1 MTYVRIPVPRL
12 TAGLMSNALGL
23 LGLVLMVVGIGGLA
37 GIWWAVMAAGIT
49 GVALSYLISAQQEP
63 EKINFGDRSI
73 QAFIDK
79 QAEKGNPHVVN
90 GSK

>member
-37 GIWWAVMAAGIT
+37 GVWWAIMAAGIT
-49 GVALSYLISAQQEP
+49 GVALSYLISAQQES
-63 EKINFGDRSI
+63 EADTISIGDRSI
-73 QAFIDK
+73 QAMIDK
-79 QAEKGNPHVVN
+79 QAAKQSVN
-90 GSK
+90 GNR